1 VICGVQS
8 KMGFL
13 RILTTLGT
21 SLSAILFSVANPDVA
36 QKIHDTIWTVAD
48 SAFEFISGVRTIA

>member
-1 VICGVQS
+1 
-8 KMGFL
+8 MGFL

-36 QKIHDTIWTVAD
+36 QKIYDTIWTVAD
-48 SAFEFISGVRTIA
+48 SAFEFISGVGTIT